1 MSILHESLCLIG
13 SYRPR
18 RWNIDSFADHQTY
31 RDALEEELKE
41 VFSSRQGFLYNVL
54 RYHLGWTDER
64 GNPEDNPAP
73 LHFAASLALA
83 TCEALSGDFRAALPA
98 AAGVELVF
106 NFTLVHGDVQSGR
119 PEARDRP
126 SIWWVW
132 GPAQAINAGDGL
144 HALGRTT
151 IMRLAQ
157 RGVPPQRVLQAVES
171 LDRACLVLC
180 EGQYMDLEFQDRLMV
195 TSADYFE
202 MIARKT
208 GALTGCSAES
218 GALAAGADDAVCA
231 QFRDMGTNMGMA
243 WQVSSDVLDLWGNQ
257 GDAMTASNVLQKK
270 KSLPLIHALENAPL
284 AAKRELGNIYMK
296 RVLDKEDVSRLV
308 EILDQAD
315 ARRFAEVRAK
325 ELVDQ
330 ALASVDGTGLASEGM
345 DRLRR
350 LGQVALEGKP

>member
-1 MSILHESLCLIG
+1 MIDVYC
-13 SYRPR
+13 PR
-18 RWNIDSFADHQTY
+18 RPKIDTFAQYQDY
-31 RDALEEELKE
+31 RSALEEELKE
-41 VFSSRQGFLYNVL
+41 VFSARQGFLYDVL

-64 GNPEDNPAP
+64 GNPEDNPMP
-73 LHFAASLALA
+73 FHFPASLAMA
-83 TCEALSGDFRAALPA
+83 TCEAFSGDFRAALPA
-98 AAGVELVF
+98 AAGVELVY

-195 TSADYFE
+195 TSTDYFD

-218 GALAAGADDAVCA
+218 GALAAGSDKAVCA
-231 QFRDMGTNMGMA
+231 QFQEMGTKMGMA

-257 GDAMTASNVLQKK
+257 GDAATVSNVLNKK
-270 KSLPLIHALENAPL
+270 KSLPLIHTLENAPL
-284 AAKRELGNIYMK
+284 AAKRELGNIYSK
-296 RVLDKEDVSRLV
+296 RVLEQEDLSRLV

-315 ARRFAEVRAK
+315 ARQVAEARAK
-325 ELVDQ
+325 DLVDQ
-330 ALASVDGTGLASEGM
+330 ALACLDGAGIAEDAMEHLH
-345 DRLRR
+345 R
-350 LGQVALEGKP
+350 LGQVALEGRA